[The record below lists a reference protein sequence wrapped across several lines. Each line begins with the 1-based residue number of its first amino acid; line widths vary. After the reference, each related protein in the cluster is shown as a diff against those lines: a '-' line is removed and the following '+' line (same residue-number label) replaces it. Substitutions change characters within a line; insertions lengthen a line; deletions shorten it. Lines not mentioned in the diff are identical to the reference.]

1 MLEHE
6 LRRKG
11 HKVLRRVTLP
21 VTFEGMTVDLGYRT
35 DLLVDDEVVLELKAS
50 EGTLPVHK
58 AQLASYLTEWET
70 PRFAD

>member
-1 MLEHE
+1 
-6 LRRKG
+6 
-11 HKVLRRVTLP
+11 
-21 VTFEGMTVDLGYRT
+21 MTVDLGYRM

-58 AQLASYLTEWET
+58 AQLASYLTEWAT